1 MPTMRTFVLIAA
13 LAGGCKDS
21 AKRAPEPAPAT
32 EPAPSTTEPAAMTPR
47 ETSPPIDASKPP
59 TDIAHANNQFAL
71 ALWKHAGAGNV
82 AMSPASIA
90 TALMITWGGAKGET
104 AAQMQRTLGL
114 EGEPDILL
122 SRWGNLYK
130 SLQSD
135 TLKMANRIYGE
146 KTFGI
151 DTTYFTIVRH
161 AFDVW
166 IEPIDFSSDP
176 DGARTKINTWVADE
190 TAQRIKDLL
199 PRGSINALTKLVI
212 VNAVYFLADWAHP
225 FDVSRTQPHDFFVGG
240 TAARPVPTMS
250 QTASF
255 SYANAGGA
263 SLVELPYKDKRTSM
277 YLLVPDAR
285 DGLPALEATL
295 ESTFK
300 TLQSKLA
307 ERRVE
312 LSLPRF
318 TIDSPSSID
327 LGKSLEKL
335 GIVDAFSAEKAD
347 FSNIAKPKTPADKIF
362 ISAVFHKA
370 FVKVDE
376 KGTEAA
382 AASAVAMTVGGAPPR
397 EITKLRVD
405 HPFLFVLAD
414 KPSGLILFI
423 GRVVDPT

>member
-1 MPTMRTFVLIAA
+1 MPTIRNFALIAA
-13 LAGGCKDS
+13 LAGGCKES
-21 AKRAPEPAPAT
+21 AKRAPEPAPST
-32 EPAPSTTEPAAMTPR
+32 QPAPSQPEPPAMTPPVP
-47 ETSPPIDASKPP
+47 SAPVDASKPA
-59 TDIAHANNQFAL
+59 TDLARASNHFAL
-71 ALWKHAGAGNV
+71 ALWPHAGAGNV
-82 AMSPASIA
+82 ALSPASIA
-90 TALMITWGGAKGET
+90 TALTITWGGAKGDT
-104 AAQMQRTLGL
+104 AAQMQKVLGL
-114 EGEPDILL
+114 EGPPDILL

-130 SLQSD
+130 SLKSD
-135 TLKMANRIYGE
+135 TLKMANRLYGE
-146 KTFGI
+146 KTFSI
-151 DTTYFTIVRH
+151 DTTYFTIVRK

-166 IEPIDFSSDP
+166 IEPIDFNADP
-176 DGARTKINTWVADE
+176 DGSRTKINTWVADE

-199 PRGSINALTKLVI
+199 PPGAIDALTKLVI

-225 FDVSRTQPHDFFVGG
+225 FEVSRTQPQDFFVGG

-250 QTASF
+250 QTSSF
-255 SYANAGGA
+255 SYANAAGA

-285 DGLPALEATL
+285 DGLPALETTL

-307 ERRVE
+307 ERRLA

-318 TIDSPSSID
+318 TIDPPSSID
-327 LGKSLEKL
+327 LAKVLQKL
-335 GIVDAFSAEKAD
+335 GMVDAFSAEKAD

-382 AASAVAMTVGGAPPR
+382 AATAVAMPRGGPPPGKVT
-397 EITKLRVD
+397 ELHVD
-405 HPFLFVLAD
+405 HPFLFVIAD

-423 GRVVDPT
+423 GRVVDPA